1 MSVIDVVI
9 PTYRG
14 LEPEA
19 NSALIAMQQAS
30 NCFCRDERTGTPL
43 HLPWKC
49 PKGKHSVRMMPP
61 VSSSSVVH
69 WARNQVVAQSLYG
82 QPKGDNR
89 PPAEYLFLMDD
100 DMLALPHYLTRLVS
114 YKADIV
120 CGICT
125 IRRDPPVPNIR
136 FWFPKEASFRPP
148 IEWDW
153 DSNKLMEIDGAGA
166 AFMLVKRTV
175 FERIGQAYLDCAFEL
190 DEDLRKLDGL
200 EGETAIRDYWARK
213 SEQRHER
220 FKAAIEQ
227 GNWSAADCWWFDFQK
242 NVVDKQIGELG
253 EDLSFC
259 WKAKKMGFKI
269 YADPQVLPGHIGKY
283 GYSIAD
289 YKAHVEEQKAMGNAP
304 PLKDNQATLVAE
316 A

>member
-200 EGETAIRDYWARK
+200 REKQPSGTIGPGSRSSDTNDSKRRLSKVTGPRQTAGGSIFRRTLWTSRLASSEKTYRFAGRRRRWASRFTPTHKFYLDTSGSMAIRLRITKPTSKSRRRWATHRH
-213 SEQRHER
+213 SRTIRQR
-220 FKAAIEQ
+220 
-227 GNWSAADCWWFDFQK
+227 
-242 NVVDKQIGELG
+242 L
-253 EDLSFC
+253 
-259 WKAKKMGFKI
+259 
-269 YADPQVLPGHIGKY
+269 
-283 GYSIAD
+283 
-289 YKAHVEEQKAMGNAP
+289 
-304 PLKDNQATLVAE
+304 
-316 A
+316 